1 MTVSTRLMITEAERR
16 FPVRV
21 RVAVPPPGFGE
32 RLTRMHADNC
42 GAHGWEITPAGM
54 RGIVNDA
61 IAVYFRDATM
71 DAAFAARWCVRW
83 ALA

>member
-1 MTVSTRLMITEAERR
+1 
-16 FPVRV
+16 
-21 RVAVPPPGFGE
+21 
-32 RLTRMHADNC
+32 
-42 GAHGWEITPAGM
+42 M